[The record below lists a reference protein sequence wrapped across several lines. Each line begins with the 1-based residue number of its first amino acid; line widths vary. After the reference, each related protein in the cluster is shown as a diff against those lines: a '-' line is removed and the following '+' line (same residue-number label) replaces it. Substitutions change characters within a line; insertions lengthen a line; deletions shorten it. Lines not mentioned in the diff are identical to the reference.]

1 MIVTK
6 IPLRISLAG
15 GGTDLPVYYK
25 EREYGEVISFSINKY
40 IYITSSKFHD
50 PNVYNFKYSEIE
62 EVHDY
67 SLFKNPIVREV
78 LKYFKIQPGYQYTS
92 VSSVPGGTGLG
103 SSSAFTTALIA
114 NIAERMNQP
123 ISQYEAASL
132 AAHIELDC
140 LGEPIGKQDHFGCA
154 IGGIKRIRFS
164 NQKVSITPIELSYE
178 KECKLMKNLILVR
191 VGLIRS
197 ASDILRSIQKS
208 PDINFTK
215 LDQIREQVNS
225 MVEFVSEVDI
235 PQIGRNLHKNWMIKK
250 TLDNGVCDT
259 EIDALYEKM
268 VPKYAYG
275 GKLLGAGGSG
285 FFLFVLKDTNFI
297 QELPSNISV
306 SRVNIDKY
314 GLNTFKL

>member
-1 MIVTK
+1 
-6 IPLRISLAG
+6 
-15 GGTDLPVYYK
+15 
-25 EREYGEVISFSINKY
+25 
-40 IYITSSKFHD
+40 
-50 PNVYNFKYSEIE
+50 
-62 EVHDY
+62 
-67 SLFKNPIVREV
+67 
-78 LKYFKIQPGYQYTS
+78 
-92 VSSVPGGTGLG
+92 
-103 SSSAFTTALIA
+103 
-114 NIAERMNQP
+114 
-123 ISQYEAASL
+123 
-132 AAHIELDC
+132 
-140 LGEPIGKQDHFGCA
+140 
-154 IGGIKRIRFS
+154 
-164 NQKVSITPIELSYE
+164 
-178 KECKLMKNLILVR
+178 MKNLILVR

-250 TLDNGVCDT
+250 TLDNGVSDT

-285 FFLFVLKDTNFI
+285 FFLFVLKDTNSI